1 MSQSNGLQCRV
12 CEERGSSC
20 LFAQHT
26 KTRECE
32 NDDDICYSWFYR
44 SGSDVGVQRT
54 CLSVK
59 SPEYNLIKGLI

>member
-1 MSQSNGLQCRV
+1 NGLQCRV

-44 SGSDVGVQRT
+44 SG
-54 CLSVK
+54 K
-59 SPEYNLIKGLI
+59 